1 MNSLYRTDFF
11 TWLVVMLSLIGTH
24 AHAENDPSE
33 DSIYTKEYIEK
44 ISCTEP
50 HRALKLID
58 EMEARK
64 LMLQFRIDNLR
75 GIVYQNGLNMFRVA
89 LAYSLKAYQSDSLRR
104 HPDEALVLLELITDQ
119 YNVTGNYTESTRY
132 AVEGIELARQ
142 TGNKRSEANLLLY
155 IGINKRDMGLKDE
168 ADKYVEQAIQM
179 QEQIIGESR
188 DWAMVDDLI
197 YIYGMKITFALEDK
211 KYKEAINLL
220 PRYEKLMKQLK
231 VCPDIPDGLYDMR
244 LASICAAFAYV
255 FVENGQPDKGAEYY
269 RKFEETDYASTDDG
283 NQMRFDYLVA
293 TGRYREALEHIH
305 HDNQFFQAQGDTVN
319 YTYVERNLGL
329 EAQSYAGLG
338 DYQSAARVY
347 RQMYVLSDSLRIR
360 EKQNGVLE
368 FATIYETK
376 EKEAQLMQQASQL
389 RESRNVQIF
398 AVCIIALLGLL
409 LWRNVRHTRI
419 VKSKNEAMV
428 GTIENLLGYK
438 DELFRKKE
446 ENLMLKEQLQAAEGE
461 LQTRERAGVALV
473 EEEVSADADTPVEA
487 ENSVDDNSVEEGN
500 NEVIANG
507 QALFDKAER
516 EIINHRLYLQPNFSR
531 AELMKRV
538 RIPKNKFALLFKQ
551 YANAGFLQYINN
563 LRLDYA
569 ARMLKEHP
577 EYAVEAIAGES
588 GIPNKQTFYRLFL
601 EQYGMTPAEYRMSK
615 KRSVNK

>member
-1 MNSLYRTDFF
+1 MNNLYRTALF
-11 TWLVVMLSLIGTH
+11 TWLIVMTSLIGTP
-24 AHAENDPSE
+24 AHAENDSSP
-33 DSIYTKEYIEK
+33 DSIHTKGYIEK
-44 ISCTEP
+44 ISITEP

-58 EMEARK
+58 EMEAYQQ
-64 LMLQFRIDNLR
+64 LPQFRLDKLR
-75 GIVYQNGLNMFRVA
+75 SIVYQNGLNMFRMA
-89 LAYSLKAYQSDSLRR
+89 LTYSLKAYRNDSIHR
-104 HPDEALVLLELITDQ
+104 HPDEALALLELITDQ
-119 YNVTGNYTESTRY
+119 YNVTGNYTESTRLS
-132 AVEGIELARQ
+132 VEGIELAKQ

-155 IGINKRDMGLKDE
+155 LGINKWFMGLKDE
-168 ADKYVEQAIQM
+168 ADEYVEQAIQM
-179 QEQIIGESR
+179 QEQVVGESR
-188 DWAMVDDLI
+188 EWGPVDDLI
-197 YIYGMKITFALEDK
+197 YIYGMKITFAIEDK
-211 KYKEAINLL
+211 KYQKAIDLL
-220 PRYEKLMKQLK
+220 PRYEKLMEQLSA
-231 VCPDIPDGLYDMR
+231 CPDLPDGICDMR
-244 LASICAAFAYV
+244 WASAYASYAYI
-255 FVENGQPDKGAEYY
+255 FVTNGQPDKAAEFY

-283 NQMRFDYLVA
+283 NQMRFDYLIA
-293 TGRYREALEHIH
+293 TGRYREALQYIH
-305 HDNQFFQAQGDTVN
+305 HNNQLYQAQGDTIN
-319 YTYVERNLGL
+319 YIYIEQNLGQ
-329 EAQSYAGLG
+329 EAQAYTGMG

-389 RESRNVQIF
+389 RDSRMIQIF
-398 AVCIIALLGLL
+398 AACIIGLLGIL
-409 LWRNVRHTRI
+409 LWRNIRHTRI
-419 VKSKNEAMV
+419 VKAKNEVMV

-438 DELFRKKE
+438 DELFRRKE

-461 LQTRERAGVALV
+461 LQNREGGEVASA
-473 EEEVSADADTPVEA
+473 EEESSA
-487 ENSVDDNSVEEGN
+487 EEGD
-500 NEVIANG
+500 NETIANG

-563 LRLDYA
+563 LRLEYA

-577 EYAVEAIAGES
+577 EYAVEAIAGEC

-615 KRSVNK
+615 KRSVND